1 MFLPLAA
8 GAQQTNICRGCDGGR
23 RATGAPV
30 WGGGERVG
38 AAGVGCGVRAGR
50 EGRLSAWAVAGSE
63 SLVGGG
69 PSQDMPPSP
78 PLGRASGGRKAA
90 SRIPPLPRSESAAL
104 IRWVNFKGADS
115 RPGALPAAS
124 PTSHP
129 AHRTACEQNR
139 FDCALIWVCGL
150 VCPRPRTNGGKAATR
165 GQGSDAGRRPH
176 PPRRRA
182 GRGAPAERAGR
193 GDRCPEGRGGG
204 SAAVGGLGLAWSP
217 GCRPPRPRPASV
229 SSLRF
234 NAGRG
239 GET

>member
-1 MFLPLAA
+1 
-8 GAQQTNICRGCDGGR
+8 
-23 RATGAPV
+23 
-30 WGGGERVG
+30 
-38 AAGVGCGVRAGR
+38 
-50 EGRLSAWAVAGSE
+50 
-63 SLVGGG
+63 
-69 PSQDMPPSP
+69 MPPSP
-78 PLGRASGGRKAA
+78 SLGRASGGRKAA

-129 AHRTACEQNR
+129 APRTACEQNR

-193 GDRCPEGRGGG
+193 GDRCPEGRGGRPPSG
-204 SAAVGGLGLAWSP
+204 GWAWLGLLAAGFRALGLPQFPPCGLTRATEGRRDASQGRGDTAVELSVQRARVSAGQEGLGSKE
-217 GCRPPRPRPASV
+217 PRLPFPEAV
-229 SSLRF
+229 
-234 NAGRG
+234 
-239 GET
+239 

>member
-1 MFLPLAA
+1 MFLPR
-8 GAQQTNICRGCDGGR
+8 QQVLSKQTFAEGV
-23 RATGAPV
+23 TGVGVQQAPPS
-30 WGGGERVG
+30 GERVREWVLQAWG
-38 AAGVGCGVRAGR
+38 AGSGQDGR
-50 EGRLSAWAVAGSE
+50 GTFRPGRWRGSE

-129 AHRTACEQNR
+129 APRTACEQNR

-165 GQGSDAGRRPH
+165 GQGSDAGRRPR

-182 GRGAPAERAGR
+182 GRGAPAERPGR
-193 GDRCPEGRGGG
+193 GARCPEGDGGVGRRRGAGP
-204 SAAVGGLGLAWSP
+204 GLVSWL
-217 GCRPPRPRPASV
+217 PASAPSACLSFLPAV
-229 SSLRF
+229 
-234 NAGRG
+234 
-239 GET
+239 